1 MKKVFILLLSLSLG
15 FSVVNAQEAQKSE
28 LHQRAESDFEK
39 GNVASARFHFIR
51 AFEDYA
57 KKGDLKSG
65 MECAARGTAMY
76 YKENYWKEAFDL
88 LRRADQEVDASGKN
102 AKEKA
107 ALHYIITKERLAMY
121 IKLRKGDSAKDQIE
135 IMENQVTY
143 AADEALKND
152 LLYNKAVYHYSFGQN
167 AQGNAVFKEMA
178 SKLTASKQYDKVDD
192 VYKTLIANARRS
204 GNANMVAQSYSN
216 YLAWKDSVNTLKH
229 ADEIGA
235 LKQQI
240 ADNEKK
246 IDDQDSSLAM
256 RQAIIVGLCI
266 LAAALAAALVLGGI
280 VLMRFILLTRKQK
293 KMINLANENNALKAK
308 FISNISAQLNPTL
321 HKLDEKI
328 PEVKALLQFS
338 EHISQ
343 LSDLENSIDE
353 EVELEDVQLTSFCEG
368 LLDDIREKVKSGVTL
383 KVNVPNMSAKINKE
397 YVSHILL
404 HLLNNAAIYTPSDG
418 TIWLDYKKRG
428 AHVHQFLVSDTGA
441 GIPEEKRDD
450 VFKPFT
456 EVKDFTE
463 GDGLGL
469 PICKQMA
476 LKMKGDLDLDTEFT
490 KGTRFVLLLHS

>member
-1 MKKVFILLLSLSLG
+1 MKKVFILLLSLGLSLS
-15 FSVVNAQEAQKSE
+15 SVYAQEANKSQ

-57 KKGDLKSG
+57 NKGQLKSG
-65 MECAARGTAMY
+65 MECAARGTALY

-88 LRRADQEVDASGKN
+88 LRRADQTVDASDKN

-121 IKLRKGDSAKDQIE
+121 IKLRKSDSAKDQIG

-152 LLYNKAVYHYSFGQN
+152 LLYNKAIYYYSFGQN

-178 SKLTASKQYDKVDD
+178 SKLTSQKEYDKVDG
-192 VYKTLIANARRS
+192 VYQTLILNARKS
-204 GNANMVAQSYSN
+204 GNSNMVAQSYSN
-216 YLAWKDSVNTLKH
+216 YIAWKDSVSALKL
-229 ADEIGA
+229 ADETGA
-235 LKQQI
+235 LKKQI
-240 ADNEKK
+240 ADNEKV
-246 IDDQDSSLAM
+246 IDDQASSLTA
-256 RQAIIVGLCI
+256 RWAVIIGLCI
-266 LAAALAAALVLGGI
+266 LAAALAAALILGGI
-280 VLMRFILLTRKQK
+280 VLMRYILLTRKQK
-293 KMINLANENNALKAK
+293 KTIKLANDNNALKAK

-321 HKLDEKI
+321 HKLDAKI

-338 EHISQ
+338 EHIST
-343 LSDLENSIDE
+343 LSDLENTMGE
-353 EVELEDVQLTSFCEG
+353 EVEVDEVQIAPFCEN
-368 LLDDIREKVKSGVTL
+368 LVDQIRNKVQAGVTIKL
-383 KVNVPNMSAKINKE
+383 NVPNLSVKMNKE

-404 HLLNNAAIYTPSDG
+404 HLLNNAAIYTPKDG

-428 AHVHQFLVSDTGA
+428 AHVHQFLVSDTGEA
-441 GIPEEKRDD
+441 IPEEKRDE

-476 LKMKGDLDLDTEFT
+476 LKMKGDLDVDAEFT
-490 KGTRFVLLLHS
+490 KGTRFVLHLNS

>member
-246 IDDQDSSLAM
+246 IDDQDSSLTM

-353 EVELEDVQLTSFCEG
+353 EVELEDVQLTPFCEG
-368 LLDDIREKVKSGVTL
+368 LMDDIREKVKSGVTL

-428 AHVHQFLVSDTGA
+428 AHVHQFLVSNTGDA
-441 GIPEEKRDD
+441 IPEEKRDE

-476 LKMKGDLDLDTEFT
+476 LKMKGDLDIDGEFT